1 MKNEIPYTILIPIL
15 VWIAIAL
22 IGMIISNFKK
32 MDKELHPEDYKT
44 VDEIESSDDM
54 LFMQ

>member
-15 VWIAIAL
+15 VLIAIAL
-22 IGMIISNFKK
+22 IGMIIYNFKK
-32 MDKELHPEDYKT
+32 MDKELHPEDYKN